1 MVCIIGIIFMP
12 TGPTGRNST
21 SSTLRLLLL
30 IFVRGTIESDSKKI
44 WNQMKEQL
52 SETSGKFWE
61 SVPERAA
68 SSFIFH
74 EKKDRSSRGAR
85 SWSLGWRLWGWNK
98 LILVNKIW
106 GKTAGKQ
113 ITERMLLR
121 NRINKFWFAGT
132 GPEGNCMKNS
142 LKQFE
147 YRLCLHTSLPSNIFN

>member
-74 EKKDRSSRGAR
+74 EKRIEVLEG
-85 SWSLGWRLWGWNK
+85 
-98 LILVNKIW
+98 LVAEVSAD
-106 GKTAGKQ
+106 GY
-113 ITERMLLR
+113 EV
-121 NRINKFWFAGT
+121 
-132 GPEGNCMKNS
+132 E
-142 LKQFE
+142 
-147 YRLCLHTSLPSNIFN
+147 TSLF